1 MPRCRQEAMDAPQE
15 GEMRGILWAA
25 WLIPRLIVALIGA
38 LVAGMFRGREDAI
51 FWASASEMVGAACVA
66 GGIVARDIVSIVLG
80 MAALIAAC
88 LLNRI
93 RR

>member
-1 MPRCRQEAMDAPQE
+1 
-15 GEMRGILWAA
+15 MRGILWAA

-38 LVAGMFRGREDAI
+38 LVAGMFRGREDAV

-66 GGIVARDIVSIVLG
+66 GGIVARDALSVFLG
-80 MAALIAAC
+80 AWALAVAHR
-88 LLNRI
+88 LDRLG